1 MSESS
6 WDWTL
11 ARRICLREACRVFG
25 AGHDAEDAAQD
36 ALVRVWRARESCT
49 ALHPEAWMTVIARN
63 AARSRRSRLAVRSSR
78 ERSSEGRRE
87 PDDVRAADEIAS
99 APERL
104 TVQGALSRLTTA
116 DRKLLM
122 LRYEDDLTQVQIAER
137 LGWPEGTVKVRLH
150 RLRHHLARELT
161 PT

>member
-1 MSESS
+1 MSELE

-11 ARRICLREACRVFG
+11 ARRICLREARRVFG

-36 ALVRVWRARESCT
+36 ALVRAWTARDSCT
-49 ALHPEAWMTVIARN
+49 SSQPEAWMTAIARN
-63 AARSRRSRLAVRSSR
+63 AARSRRGRLALRSAR
-78 ERSSEGRRE
+78 ERLSLDGR
-87 PDDVRAADEIAS
+87 DSVDARAADEIAS

-104 TVQGALSRLTTA
+104 SVQWVLSQLTTA
-116 DRKLLM
+116 DRKLLT
-122 LRYEDDLTQVQIAER
+122 LRYEDDLTQVEIAKR

-150 RLRHHLARELT
+150 RLRHRLARELT